1 MDRTLACDFDEFGA
15 LFVGQRAGQLN
26 VELDPIDSSFL
37 CFALLAIDRMDF

>member
-15 LFVGQRAGQLN
+15 LFRSERADQLN